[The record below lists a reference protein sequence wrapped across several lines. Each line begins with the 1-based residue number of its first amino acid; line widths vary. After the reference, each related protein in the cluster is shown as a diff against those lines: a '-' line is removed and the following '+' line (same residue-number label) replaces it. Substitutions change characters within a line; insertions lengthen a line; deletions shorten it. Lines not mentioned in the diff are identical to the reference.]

1 MRSVRGNRITRMTTV
16 EAVATEART
25 EAPAAGDP
33 TIPLIAAGAL
43 ATAAGVFATVMA
55 LLLMFAT
62 DTIADIENRPE
73 TQFSG
78 FGTFLLVFGLGLTY
92 GGVQATRRRPT
103 GRSLCVGLPTVVV
116 IIGVLGLSGEGA
128 AFRWAGVLLVPV
140 VLGAVAWI
148 YARGQEHSET
158 TARIAAGA
166 VAVVLLALFLWR
178 YSDGRF
184 FQVIGFV
191 AVAVA
196 ASVGVFA
203 AARRSGLS
211 PLVASGLAAAGT
223 FITFL
228 VGGDGTITQ
237 TLGVTVCAAIIALA
251 FSGTAEAGAVR
262 AGGGLDDGWRVA
274 FWFLLPSLVGFFVFF
289 LLPSIRAV
297 GISFQDFPLLENEG
311 TWIGFENYRDVLG
324 DKLFRNAAWVTLK
337 YVVINI
343 GIQTI
348 LALGVAVMMDRL
360 TKSVFVRSI
369 LLLPWLLPN
378 VMVGLLWLFMLDPT
392 NGIVN
397 EWLGYFGIDS
407 IGFLSNQNWAIP
419 ALAMINTWKFTG
431 YTALLLFAGIQTVPG
446 SLYEAASLDG
456 ASEFKMFRT
465 ITLPLLRPVLVLVM
479 VISLIGSFQVFDIIA
494 AAGGG
499 IGGNP
504 GDPLN
509 STRVLYLYI
518 YDKSF
523 VDNFGARAGQ
533 GAAAAT
539 LLMIGLLIITVLQL
553 RLSRASESDLA

>member
-1 MRSVRGNRITRMTTV
+1 MRSVGGNRITRMTTV
-16 EAVATEART
+16 EAATTKARI

-33 TIPLIAAGAL
+33 TIPLFAAGAL
-43 ATAAGVFATVMA
+43 ATASGIFATVMA

-62 DTIADIENRPE
+62 DTVADIENRPE
-73 TQFSG
+73 SEFSG
-78 FGTFLLVFGLGLTY
+78 FGTFLLIFGLALIY
-92 GGVQATRRRPT
+92 GGVQAIRRRPA
-103 GRSLCVGLPTVVV
+103 GRSLCVGLPAIV
-116 IIGVLGLSGEGA
+116 IFVGVFGLSGEGTV
-128 AFRWAGVLLVPV
+128 FRWFGVLLIP
-140 VLGAVAWI
+140 LIIGAGAWF
-148 YARGQEHSET
+148 YSRGQEHSELT
-158 TARIAAGA
+158 SRIAAA
-166 VAVVLLALFLWR
+166 VTTAAMLVLFIGWH
-178 YSDGRF
+178 SNGRF
-184 FQVIGFV
+184 FQVTGFV
-191 AVAVA
+191 LFAIVVTGGLF
-196 ASVGVFA
+196 VGA
-203 AARRSGLS
+203 QQLGQSG
-211 PLVASGLAAAGT
+211 LVASAAAAAGT
-223 FITFL
+223 FVTFF

-237 TLGVTVCAAIIALA
+237 TLGVTVCVAIVALA
-251 FSGTAEAGAVR
+251 LSGASEADYVR
-262 AGGGLDDGWRVA
+262 VGGGIEDGWRVA

-289 LLPSIRAV
+289 LLPSVRAV
-297 GISFQDFPLLENEG
+297 GISFQDFPLLESEG
-311 TWIGFENYRDVLG
+311 TWIGLENYREVLG
-324 DKLFRNAAWVTLK
+324 DDLFRNAAWVTLK

-348 LALGVAVMMDRL
+348 LALSVAVMMDRL

-407 IGFLSNQNWAIP
+407 IGFLSNPSWSIP

-465 ITLPLLRPVLVLVM
+465 ITLPLLRPVLVLVL

-499 IGGNP
+499 LGGSP

-539 LLMIGLLIITVLQL
+539 LLMIGLLIITVIQL

>member
-1 MRSVRGNRITRMTTV
+1 MSVSGGHITRMTTV
-16 EAVATEART
+16 EAATTHAPTEAR
-25 EAPAAGDP
+25 AAGDP
-33 TIPLIAAGAL
+33 ALPLKAAGAL
-43 ATAAGVFATVMA
+43 AAASGVFATVMA
-55 LLLMFAT
+55 LLLMFST
-62 DTIADIENRPE
+62 DTVADIENRPE
-73 TQFSG
+73 SQFSG
-78 FGTFLLVFGLGLTY
+78 FGTFLLLFGLALTY
-92 GGVQATRRRPT
+92 GGVQALRGRSN
-103 GRSLCVGLPTVVV
+103 GRSLCIGLPAIVVLV
-116 IIGVLGLSGEGA
+116 GVLGLSGEGA
-128 AFRWAGVLLVPV
+128 VFQWFGLLAVP
-140 VLGAVAWI
+140 LIIGLMALI
-148 YARGQEHSET
+148 YARGQNHREL
-158 TARIAAGA
+158 TARIAGV
-166 VAVVLLALFLWR
+166 VAAAATLVLFIGWH
-178 YSDGRF
+178 SEGRF
-184 FQVIGFV
+184 FQVTGFV
-191 AVAVA
+191 LFAAVA
-196 ASVGVFA
+196 AGGLYV
-203 AARRSGLS
+203 AARFGGLS
-211 PLVASGLAAAGT
+211 DLVASGLAAAGT
-223 FITFL
+223 FVTFL

-237 TLGVTVCAAIIALA
+237 TLGLTVCVAIIALA
-251 FSGTAEAGAVR
+251 YSGAAEDDYVTL
-262 AGGGLDDGWRVA
+262 GGGLNDGWRVA

-311 TWIGFENYRDVLG
+311 TWIGMENYREVWT
-324 DKLFRNAAWVTLK
+324 DKLFRNAAWVTVK
-337 YVVINI
+337 YVVLNI

-407 IGFLSNQNWAIP
+407 IGFLSNPTWAIP

-479 VISLIGSFQVFDIIA
+479 VISLIGSFQVFDVVA

-499 IGGNP
+499 LAGNP

-509 STRVLYLYI
+509 ATRVLYLYI

-523 VDNFGARAGQ
+523 VDNFGSRAGQ

-539 LLMIGLLIITVLQL
+539 LLMIGLMVITVIQL
-553 RLSRASESDLA
+553 RLSRAAESDLA

>member
-1 MRSVRGNRITRMTTV
+1 MTTV
-16 EAVATEART
+16 EAAATHAHTEAR
-25 EAPAAGDP
+25 ASGDP
-33 TIPLIAAGAL
+33 SIPLKAAGAL
-43 ATAAGVFATVMA
+43 ATASGVFATVMA
-55 LLLMFAT
+55 LLLMFST
-62 DTIADIENRPE
+62 DTVADIENRPE
-73 TQFSG
+73 SQFSG
-78 FGTFLLVFGLGLTY
+78 FGTFLLFFGLALTY
-92 GGVQATRRRPT
+92 GGVQALRGRSN
-103 GRSLCVGLPTVVV
+103 GRSLCIGLPVIVV
-116 IIGVLGLSGEGA
+116 IVGVLGLSGEGA
-128 AFRWAGVLLVPV
+128 AFRWVGVLMVPV
-140 VLGAVAWI
+140 LLGGLALL
-148 YARGQEHSET
+148 YARGQDHAEL
-158 TARIAAGA
+158 TARIAAVAAAA
-166 VAVVLLALFLWR
+166 VTLALFVIWH
-178 YSDGRF
+178 SDGRF
-184 FQVIGFV
+184 FQVTGFV
-191 AVAVA
+191 LFAVAVT
-196 ASVGVFA
+196 VGLFIG
-203 AARRSGLS
+203 ARSSGL
-211 PLVASGLAAAGT
+211 PDLAASGLAAAGT
-223 FITFL
+223 FVTFF

-237 TLGVTVCAAIIALA
+237 TLGITVCVAIIALA
-251 FSGTAEAGAVR
+251 FSGTVKDDFVTL
-262 AGGGLDDGWRVA
+262 GGGLNDGWRVA

-311 TWIGFENYRDVLG
+311 TWIGLENYREVWG
-324 DKLFRNAAWVTLK
+324 DELFRNAAWVTLK
-337 YVVINI
+337 YVVLNI

-407 IGFLSNQNWAIP
+407 IGFLSNPTWAIP
-419 ALAMINTWKFTG
+419 ALALINTWKFTG

-479 VISLIGSFQVFDIIA
+479 VISLIGSFQVFDVVA

-499 IGGNP
+499 LAGSP

-509 STRVLYLYI
+509 ATRVLYLYI

-523 VDNFGARAGQ
+523 VDNFGSRAGQ

-539 LLMIGLLIITVLQL
+539 LLMIGLMVITVIQL
-553 RLSRASESDLA
+553 RLSRAAESDLA